1 MDQSQMAFP
10 ILSSSLYLFNLQLKM
25 LNHKY
30 YGRHHDSHLL
40 IYLHFNRLIM
50 PYFFQVLILAW
61 EFVKAKLEY
70 EELLCNPYDLI
81 IFLAMEISSLEMHF
95 KQVGFVSSQ
104 LVQEVALLVQPADD
118 YIFTNFHFLSSS
130 LFLLASLLL
139 DKLIHG

>member
-1 MDQSQMAFP
+1 
-10 ILSSSLYLFNLQLKM
+10 M

-95 KQVGFVSSQ
+95 KQVGFVSS
-104 LVQEVALLVQPADD
+104 
-118 YIFTNFHFLSSS
+118 
-130 LFLLASLLL
+130 
-139 DKLIHG
+139 